1 MVMMNFKPSQPD
13 TPRTTPFDVTL
24 PPGQADF
31 GYVLN
36 ADVDIAPR
44 VQRGLHQP
52 GMTHMALS
60 SEECRVI
67 NTQRNLER
75 YLGIEPSQLTGGPV
89 RD

>member
-1 MVMMNFKPSQPD
+1 
-13 TPRTTPFDVTL
+13 
-24 PPGQADF
+24 
-31 GYVLN
+31 
-36 ADVDIAPR
+36 
-44 VQRGLHQP
+44 
-52 GMTHMALS
+52 MTHMALS